1 MKKLYRSEENKM
13 IAGVCGGIGEYFD
26 VDPTLIRVIYVFL
39 SLLTGGFGFP
49 MYLVLWIIIPSKS
62 SVKKDS
68 DEFLKDNKEDMKKT
82 FDTLAKS
89 AKKSFKVDTN
99 RKSK

>member
-1 MKKLYRSEENKM
+1 MKKLYRSEENKI

-26 VDPTLIRVIYVFL
+26 IDPTLIRVVYIFL

-49 MYLVLWIIIPSKS
+49 MYFILWIIIPSKS
-62 SVKKDS
+62 DIKKDS
-68 DEFLKDNKEDMKKT
+68 NEFIKDNKEDMKEK

-89 AKKSFKVDTN
+89 AKKSFKTDTN
-99 RKSK
+99 RKNR